1 MASRTIEQERDR
13 RMTVMTTCFIPCGA
27 KMPVVGMIAGAL
39 FGNSGWVATSAYF
52 IGIAAVV
59 VSGLIL
65 KKTKAFRGD
74 PAPFIM
80 ELPAY
85 HAPVVSNVLR
95 TTWDRGWSFIKR
107 AGTVILA
114 ASVLIWIL
122 NSLSFEGGLH
132 YITEGNGGASVL
144 AMLGSPLAFLFVP
157 LGFGNWQA
165 VVATVLGLLAKE
177 EIVGVFGTLS
187 QMLGE
192 GADLLGEMEGGSYAG
207 AVLIGREFFGGSPL
221 AAYSFMIFNLLCA
234 PCFAAIG
241 AIRREMNSAKWTW
254 AALGWMTGFAYA
266 ISLIVYQFG
275 LLFTGNAT
283 VWLIPAVLVLALLLV
298 GLFRPMPGKK
308 SEKK

>member
-1 MASRTIEQERDR
+1 
-13 RMTVMTTCFIPCGA
+13 
-27 KMPVVGMIAGAL
+27 MPVVGMIAGAL
-39 FGNSGWVATSAYF
+39 FGNSAWVATSAYF

-122 NSLSFEGGLH
+122 NTLSFEGGLH
-132 YITEGNGGASVL
+132 YITEENGGASVL

-165 VVATVLGLLAKE
+165 VVATILGLLAKE

-192 GADLLGEMEGGSYAG
+192 GADLLGEMEGGSYAS
-207 AVLIGREFFGGSPL
+207 ALLIGREFFGGSAL

-254 AALGWMTGFAYA
+254 AALGWMTAFAYA

-275 LLFTGNAT
+275 LLFTGNPT
-283 VWLIPAVLVLALLLV
+283 VWLIPAVLVLALLLF